1 VFTAT
6 AEDLGLTE
14 VDVRELSGGGPD
26 PTTLWTSNDGETW
39 SMTELDLSYVN
50 NVFDTGGE
58 LIAAGFGRSGAEIWT
73 SPDGFEWTR
82 ESSTKSEFLARWRD
96 GFVAGIEGPATGVSY
111 SEDLSDWVSL
121 GLAAYLGDDLSWQ
134 VNSLAASEGGVA
146 VALWGYDEGG
156 SFTGDPEP
164 VAIDKG
170 VYTLTV
176 DSSNGSTT
184 LTSGNDILM
193 RLHSFSDQ
201 IQDDLE
207 IDFPSETVTFLRPD
221 TGEPLVTFTFDEL
234 DQAQADSYGNQSLA
248 SDQDQFIAYTSDGET
263 WSIQSVADAFGEDIR
278 IVQVHVTNEQVVVV
292 GARATE
298 AFLRVPT
305 VPDLLT
311 WTAVIP

>member
-1 VFTAT
+1 VVFGSTQTDISSLIRDVLPPELLAEYGTSPYGYGWGELPLLTVYGPLGLTVFTAT

-176 DSSNGSTT
+176 DQLKNRK
-184 LTSGNDILM
+184 NCYI
-193 RLHSFSDQ
+193 RHNHP
-201 IQDDLE
+201 E
-207 IDFPSETVTFLRPD
+207 W
-221 TGEPLVTFTFDEL
+221 
-234 DQAQADSYGNQSLA
+234 SL
-248 SDQDQFIAYTSDGET
+248 
-263 WSIQSVADAFGEDIR
+263 
-278 IVQVHVTNEQVVVV
+278 
-292 GARATE
+292 
-298 AFLRVPT
+298 
-305 VPDLLT
+305 
-311 WTAVIP
+311 